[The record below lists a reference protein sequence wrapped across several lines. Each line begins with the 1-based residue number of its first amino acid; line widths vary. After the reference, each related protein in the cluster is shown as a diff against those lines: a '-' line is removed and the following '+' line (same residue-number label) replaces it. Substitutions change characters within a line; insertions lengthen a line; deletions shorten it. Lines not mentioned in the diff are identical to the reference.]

1 MDIFLTAETEL
12 NLIDQ
17 QIAALQRRQVSLR
30 EFVTLGRKLFDAP
43 SVQASF
49 VLPDRQATEATG
61 FSVMARAARPRDG
74 TVKARILETTEA
86 IIKDHGRIH
95 TKALIERLE
104 ANGIEIG
111 GADKTVTVS
120 VILSRS
126 ERFKADRSFGW
137 GMAEKK
143 ENPQDATTSAG
154 SQSVQTDLTK

>member
-1 MDIFLTAETEL
+1 MDIFSTAETEL

-43 SVQASF
+43 AVQASLG
-49 VLPDRQATEATG
+49 LPDRQATEATG
-61 FSVMARAARPRDG
+61 FAVMARAARPRDG

-104 ANGIEIG
+104 ANGIENG

-126 ERFKADRSFGW
+126 ERFKADRSLGW

-143 ENPQDATTSAG
+143 ENPQDASTFTG